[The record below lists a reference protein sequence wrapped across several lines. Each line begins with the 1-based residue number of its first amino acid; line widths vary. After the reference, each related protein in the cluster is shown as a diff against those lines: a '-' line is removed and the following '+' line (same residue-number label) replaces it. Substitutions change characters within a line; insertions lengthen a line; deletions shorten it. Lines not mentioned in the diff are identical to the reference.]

1 MTNNISKKQ
10 QGEKNLAAFY
20 GGANEIRTRDLLN
33 AIQTRYQLRY
43 EPKSEIFGGPARN

>member
-1 MTNNISKKQ
+1 MGRATIAVFF
-10 QGEKNLAAFY
+10 G

-43 EPKSEIFGGPARN
+43 NPDLFRYYGYVVVH

>member
-1 MTNNISKKQ
+1 MHITHRKANIT
-10 QGEKNLAAFY
+10 EKRQISVEICRFS

-43 EPKSEIFGGPARN
+43 NPVILF